1 MVYLYP
7 NKLPTTDTVVIG
19 KVKEINGYGVVVILP
34 EYNNIEGYIAF
45 SEVSMKKRYK
55 INNIMAIGKE
65 VLLNTITVDEKKQNI
80 DLSKRMINDNEI
92 KYFTDN
98 YKKHLQLFNLWR
110 YIFFK
115 LHGIEI
121 NDENILKI
129 DTELFSSFLEKTL
142 WNFQNEYTNEELIEI
157 MFNNDK
163 YDIFNNLENN
173 SEIKEI
179 LKKYTDSKIV
189 KVLPQKT
196 LEITLYSF
204 ESTGLNDIKY
214 VLNYKTYDNENINNS
229 LSKYSI
235 DIKYMTNSI
244 YNINIKLNNFNDINN
259 NEIDN
264 IDIISSYFLKE
275 IKKRSIDKQII
286 MN

>member
-1 MVYLYP
+1 MEVTKISSKGQIVIPLKIREQLEIVDGSFVAVEMV
-7 NKLPTTDTVVIG
+7 NDVV
-19 KVKEINGYGVVVILP
+19 
-34 EYNNIEGYIAF
+34 
-45 SEVSMKKRYK
+45 
-55 INNIMAIGKE
+55 AIK
-65 VLLNTITVDEKKQNI
+65 
-80 DLSKRMINDNEI
+80 
-92 KYFTDN
+92 
-98 YKKHLQLFNLWR
+98 
-110 YIFFK
+110 
-115 LHGIEI
+115 
-121 NDENILKI
+121 KI